1 MAKTKAIRIL
11 MVVLILAGTFVMT
24 NAASVSIYSDKD
36 EVVEFETVTLTVTGP
51 IDHTITVSSYD
62 PDHTIF
68 PGGVTDNPDIDTSGS
83 FDDIITEEQTMKKYT
98 VYFIGAG
105 NHRIKIVDANDNTK
119 DYVDITVVAK
129 QLLNFD
135 APSTCAIGDL
145 LLIEGTVNAGN
156 TIDIAIDD
164 VVIPELNDI
173 SIDSYFDF
181 GVELDTSEIDLL
193 KKVGSYRLKG
203 YINRERG
210 VGEVG
215 GDEEDDGSLTIRM
228 ISNSLDVEVSK
239 SEVETGDT
247 FVISGTALGSK
258 EVEILII
265 SPTGSSGGGMESD
278 SAIYGCPGVNYYTV
292 PVARQT
298 DDTFS
303 KTIHVDES
311 ALGGVYLI
319 VVFSRSTDNGYGA
332 SDSGIA
338 SISEA
343 LSTSQIQ
350 GKTQDQFF
358 EILNAVTTDK
368 VGSDDLMWAG
378 AVRVEGPIGES
389 TLPRN
394 EVTIRSS
401 PGKVAIGDEYKISG
415 ECYGS
420 DCVNVVIISPKGGSG
435 SSLTGDWSC
444 GYDIY
449 TLPVR
454 RNMFE
459 TKIDV
464 DEDADTGLYLVM
476 LLSPGTNGIYDGL
489 GTDDLETG
497 LYSEYEE
504 FQLSEK
510 SQEKLASLFRELT
523 CDSPGSDD
531 VLEGLALRV
540 ETPYLAL
547 DDITDVAIGEL
558 LNITGT
564 TNRGDGTVITVTV
577 TGPSEAVDI
586 AEVMDGKF
594 SATMDTSDLSIG
606 TYVVVADDGDGHDDA
621 CSVNIEKET
630 QSSEPTFDSILKPT
644 ATPAPTA
651 PTTAPPVTTPVLT
664 AIPTT
669 SEPTPEEP
677 GFEAVFA
684 ITNLLAVAY
693 LVREI
698 KKTSK

>member
-98 VYFIGAG
+98 VYFTGAG

-319 VVFSRSTDNGYGA
+319 VVLSRSTDNGYGA
-332 SDSGIA
+332 RDSGIA

-368 VGSDDLMWAG
+368 AGSDDLMWAG

-464 DEDADTGLYLVM
+464 DEDADTGVYLVM
-476 LLSPGTNGIYDGL
+476 LLSPGTNGIYDGI
-489 GTDDLETG
+489 GTDDLEKG
-497 LYSEYEE
+497 LHEEYSLEGKTQE
-504 FQLSEK
+504 QLM
-510 SQEKLASLFRELT
+510 SLIRYAT

-531 VLEGLALRV
+531 VLEVSSLKI
-540 ETPYLAL
+540 ESPYVAL
-547 DDITDVAIGEL
+547 DDITDVAIGDPLE
-558 LNITGT
+558 ITGT
-564 TNRGDGTVITVTV
+564 TNREDETVILITVEGPNEISPIAIIVEDGT
-577 TGPSEAVDI
+577 
-586 AEVMDGKF
+586 F
-594 SATMDTSDLSIG
+594 STTFDTTNAIVG
-606 TYVVVADDGDGHDDA
+606 TYIVEADDGGGNTDEATVTFGA
-621 CSVNIEKET
+621 AA
-630 QSSEPTFDSILKPT
+630 SSPEPTASPT
-644 ATPAPTA
+644 ITPTPVATFEATPAPT
-651 PTTAPPVTTPVLT
+651 PSTTLTTPTPVE
-664 AIPTT
+664 PSVST
-669 SEPTPEEP
+669 S
-677 GFEAVFA
+677 
-684 ITNLLAVAY
+684 
-693 LVREI
+693 
-698 KKTSK
+698 

>member
-98 VYFIGAG
+98 VYFTGAG

-181 GVELDTSEIDLL
+181 GVELDTSENDLL

-215 GDEEDDGSLTIRM
+215 GDEEDDGALTIRM

-319 VVFSRSTDNGYGA
+319 VVLSRSTDNGYGA

-350 GKTQDQFF
+350 GKTKDQFF

-401 PGKVAIGDEYKISG
+401 PDKVAIGDEYKISG

-464 DEDADTGLYLVM
+464 DEDADTGVYLVM

-497 LYSEYEE
+497 LE
-504 FQLSEK
+504 FQLSGK
-510 SQEKLASLFRELT
+510 SQEKLASIIQDVT

-531 VLEGLALRV
+531 VLEALALRV
-540 ETPYLAL
+540 ESPYLSL
-547 DDITDVAIGEL
+547 DIITNVAIGEPL
-558 LNITGT
+558 TITGT
-564 TNRGDGTVITVTV
+564 TNRGDGTVIIVTV

-586 AEVMDGKF
+586 TEAIDGKF
-594 SATMDTSDLSIG
+594 NATMDTSDISPG
-606 TYVVVADDGDGHDDA
+606 TYVVEADDGDGHIDA
-621 CSVNIEKET
+621 CSVNIKKET
-630 QSSEPTFDSILKPT
+630 QSSEPTFDSTVKPT

-651 PTTAPPVTTPVLT
+651 APPVATPVLT
-664 AIPTT
+664 AIPATT
-669 SEPTPEEP
+669 EPTPEEP
-677 GFEAVFA
+677 DFEAVFA
-684 ITNLLAVAY
+684 IAGLLAVAY
-693 LVREI
+693 LLKR
-698 KKTSK
+698 KK